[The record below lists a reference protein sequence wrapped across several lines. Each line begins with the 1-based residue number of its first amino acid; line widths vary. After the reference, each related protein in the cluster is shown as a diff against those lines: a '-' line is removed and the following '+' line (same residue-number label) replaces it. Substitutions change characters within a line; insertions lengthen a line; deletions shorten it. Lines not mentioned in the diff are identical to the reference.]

1 MAQSYFIWN
10 GKDSR
15 SMGVIMRRAA
25 PLIRPEERV
34 EHMTVPGYSGDL
46 TLLQGQDI
54 YNSYIQTVEISVR
67 EAWRV
72 REVFRWLRGSGKV
85 IFSSDPDKQQDAR
98 IIGAVTLERVSRNL
112 DHWAGTVQ
120 FYCQPLK
127 ERTYPVTRTVT
138 NASAPAP
145 ASETLM
151 VDGDVPTLP
160 RIVLTPSLTGVVV
173 LSINGKGLAISNM
186 TEDEAVVID
195 CQTNEVTSLDGTTGL
210 TIYALGEF
218 PTLVPGINTITGTG
232 WASLTIDPRERFL

>member
-85 IFSSDPDKQQDAR
+85 IFSSDPDKCQDAR

-120 FYCQPLK
+120 WYCQPLK
-127 ERTYPVTRTVT
+127 QRTYPITRTVT
-138 NASAPAP
+138 AAGN
-145 ASETLM
+145 LQM
-151 VDGDVPTLP
+151 DGDVPTMP
-160 RIVLTPSLTGVVV
+160 RIELTPSTSGTVTLTV
-173 LSINGKGLAISNM
+173 NGSTFTIADAV
-186 TEDEAVVID
+186 EDSVIVID
-195 CQTNEVTSLDGTTGL
+195 SDAKEVTNQDGTTWL
-210 TIYALGEF
+210 TKDTSGDF
-218 PTLVPGINTITGTG
+218 PTLLPGINTIGGSG
-232 WASLTIDPRERFL
+232 WDNLTIDPRERFL

>member
-34 EHMTVPGYSGDL
+34 EHMTIPGYSGDL

-72 REVFRWLRGSGKV
+72 REAFRWLRGSGKV

-98 IIGAVTLERVSRNL
+98 IIGAVTLEKQSRNL
-112 DHWAGTVQ
+112 DWYAGDVQ

-127 ERTYPVTRTVT
+127 QLLTEETVT
-138 NASAPAP
+138 ITSSGATVYNR
-145 ASETLM
+145 
-151 VDGDVPTLP
+151 GDVDSKP
-160 RIVLTPSLTGVVV
+160 RITATFSGGGNIT
-173 LSINGKGLAISNM
+173 INGATIMPSSIVGGTFVFDCDACIITNAAGTSSYESAGTFPVLKPGAN
-186 TEDEAVVID
+186 AV
-195 CQTNEVTSLDGTTGL
+195 TGSGWTSLVF
-210 TIYALGEF
+210 ER
-218 PTLVPGINTITGTG
+218 
-232 WASLTIDPRERFL
+232 RERFL